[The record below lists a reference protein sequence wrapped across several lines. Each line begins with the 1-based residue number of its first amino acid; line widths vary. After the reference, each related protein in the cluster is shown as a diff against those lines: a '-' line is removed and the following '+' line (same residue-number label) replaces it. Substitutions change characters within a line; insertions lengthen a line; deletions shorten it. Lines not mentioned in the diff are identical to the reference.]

1 MQINYSEL
9 ARKYGACEK
18 TKVGNMVVKEF
29 LANNGVDVGK
39 FTSNRKNEP
48 LPRRRLNKFFGGEIT
63 TPVPRTSAAIRE
75 TLRQK
80 LETGE
85 YRLGEVVTPKT
96 YKKLTL
102 NPDGTLKEEYF
113 TVSGRK
119 IPLLEIRKNILHQQE
134 KDGLVR
140 NHSDAHYETMTYEDI
155 KARLQE
161 IGEYKEL
168 SIQVVKQP
176 ERSF

>member
-1 MQINYSEL
+1 MNISFVYAEL
-9 ARKYGACEK
+9 ARKYGACKK
-18 TKVGNMVVKEF
+18 TKIGNMVVKEF

-39 FTSNRKNEP
+39 FTSHRKNEP

-113 TVSGRK
+113 TVSG
-119 IPLLEIRKNILHQQE
+119 
-134 KDGLVR
+134 
-140 NHSDAHYETMTYEDI
+140 
-155 KARLQE
+155 
-161 IGEYKEL
+161 
-168 SIQVVKQP
+168 
-176 ERSF
+176 